1 MASTYLTRTNSSA
14 GSGTKFTISTWV
26 KKGTNASGI
35 PRIMEFYHSS
45 SYYISLRFRDDSSN
59 RLDFYSES
67 NGAGVNLRTNRS
79 FRDTSAWYHIVLAVD
94 TTDATADDRMK
105 MYINGVQETSFA
117 LRTNPSSSEDLGYNT
132 SSATNYVGRKWENS
146 DYFNGSMA
154 HFHFIDGTAY
164 AASDFGETDSTTG
177 IWKPKTAPSVTYGT
191 NGFFLK
197 FENSG
202 AFGTDS
208 SGNSNTFTVNG
219 TMTQTIDTPSNV
231 FCTLNPNNASS
242 NCSLENGNTT
252 FGQSAN
258 DSGVM
263 ANLGFTQ
270 GKWYW
275 EFKVVG
281 GLPEGGI
288 ILNPM
293 VKSFAA
299 LSTVGGT
306 TNNTSLFRIFNNTGA
321 TSNFRAMGSTV
332 NTTVGASVTYAVGD
346 IISVAVDAD
355 AGKIWFAKNG
365 TYEGSGNPATGASP
379 TYDWSSNL
387 SSIEYIVPAF
397 MSGTGTSSKQQ
408 CNFGNGVFGTTA
420 VSSAENPDDGIGIFE
435 YDVPAGYRALCTKS
449 INAEEYD

>member
-132 SSATNYVGRKWENS
+132 SSATNYIGRKWENS

-164 AASDFGETDSTTG
+164 DASTFGETDATTG
-177 IWKPKTAPSVTYGT
+177 IWKAKTAPSVTYGT

-202 AFGTDS
+202 SMGTDS
-208 SGNSNTFTVNG
+208 SGNANNFTVNG
-219 TMTQTIDTPSNV
+219 TMTQTVDTPSNV
-231 FCTLNPNNASS
+231 FATLN
-242 NCSLENGNTT
+242 SLINFGSGTFTNGNTT
-252 FGQSAN
+252 TTGSDDTVSTFGVSK
-258 DSGVM
+258 
-263 ANLGFTQ
+263 

-275 EFKVVG
+275 EAQRT
-281 GLPEGGI
+281 
-288 ILNPM
+288 N
-293 VKSFAA
+293 
-299 LSTVGGT
+299 T
-306 TNNTSLFRIFNNTGA
+306 TNQAHFGIGCSNGFYSATSIVTYGDYIYIRGDGTYASASRINGITSIGSNSGTPASFTTGDILSFSLDLDSATKNITIKKNNGATPLVDVDFSHDGSTPIFVYSRMNTG
-321 TSNFRAMGSTV
+321 
-332 NTTVGASVTYAVGD
+332 VGAS
-346 IISVAVDAD
+346 
-355 AGKIWFAKNG
+355 F
-365 TYEGSGNPATGASP
+365 
-379 TYDWSSNL
+379 
-387 SSIEYIVPAF
+387 
-397 MSGTGTSSKQQ
+397 
-408 CNFGNGVFGTTA
+408 NFGNGYFGTVKVTSANSDTA
-420 VSSAENPDDGIGIFE
+420 GLGEFE
-435 YDVPAGYRALCTKS
+435 YSVPDGYYSLCTKN
-449 INAEEYD
+449 INLLEYS